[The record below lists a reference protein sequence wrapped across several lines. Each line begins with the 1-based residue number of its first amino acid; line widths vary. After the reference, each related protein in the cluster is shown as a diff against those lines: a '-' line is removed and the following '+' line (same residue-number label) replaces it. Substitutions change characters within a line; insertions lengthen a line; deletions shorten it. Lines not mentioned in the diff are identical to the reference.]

1 MLLGC
6 ASNFLFDPFSIP
18 RQVSHHSDPALCP
31 KGWPLWVASLGSCRQ
46 ASRWVWPIE
55 GSGRRSKEERMWG
68 RGALLLS
75 PPQSGMHFL
84 AVTKSLRDY
93 SPVRQPLLFGSS
105 SLTGLQEWM
114 LCLCSPGPSSDNGFP
129 LLLPFLGAGN
139 LLSPL
144 TLSTLGK

>member
-1 MLLGC
+1 
-6 ASNFLFDPFSIP
+6 
-18 RQVSHHSDPALCP
+18 
-31 KGWPLWVASLGSCRQ
+31 
-46 ASRWVWPIE
+46 
-55 GSGRRSKEERMWG
+55 MWG
-68 RGALLLS
+68 RGVLLLF

-93 SPVRQPLLFGSS
+93 SPGQTAPPLWLQLPHWTPGMNAMSS
-105 SLTGLQEWM
+105 
-114 LCLCSPGPSSDNGFP
+114 LCSPGPSRDKGFP